1 MPEFESYASKDLKR
15 RPFRSSLVLVSL
27 TSVIASTTFI
37 FLFGNVLIDVTTF
50 SSEGALSTSMGMFF
64 SSFVWAILLL
74 VFCLGIVVVSAT
86 ISMEMLTRRRDIG
99 LMKAVGTT
107 TDSIFDF
114 FMAQSV
120 IILLAGIVF
129 GLVFGTVLYLIGMTW
144 LSSIFTELQ
153 YVNSFPIL
161 QIGILAFVYLIAGY
175 YSAQKP
181 IYDTVQESPSVSLNP
196 DVGSKV
202 SRSGFLDGLGLS
214 FQIAAK
220 ATGRRIRGTRRT
232 IISLFLS
239 FTIASLLW
247 IGGGV
252 VETTSRSFMQRSM
265 GTNIVAVGNPALL
278 EAYYSAYSL
287 YGTGLNDSVDFL
299 NSANMINDSM
309 VADLQASLD
318 SAHFE
323 TRLIV
328 YSDVQEGQAI
338 IWNDVIQNYETVG
351 ENRQGTA
358 VLVGVNWDSTLSD
371 WYYQGTRVTNSSQ
384 VWIGGTLAEHMFTD
398 PLVESL
404 RVHGESLAVQGLVF
418 DTLNEGNIAILNID
432 ALRSY
437 FGVTGSNLL
446 LIQIPTYDDSTIN
459 LIQSIAES
467 YGYGIYR
474 QEDVLNQNYQAIH
487 SIWILL
493 NPLALI
499 ALIGAFVGLLNY
511 LLVSV
516 FSRLRDYV
524 IMKNIGAKPSF
535 LAKVIIAE
543 GLDLGIRAG
552 IPALFVAT
560 LLSIYSLIPDAAVPT
575 LAYIPVTL
583 AAIFLAIMG
592 IIVLASIPVY
602 LFFNSRTDLRVSE
615 FSS

>member
-1 MPEFESYASKDLKR
+1 MSDFESYASKDLKR
-15 RPFRSSLVLVSL
+15 RPFRSSLVLISL

-50 SSEGALSTSMGMFF
+50 STEGALSTSMGMFF

-129 GLVFGTVLYLIGMTW
+129 GLVFGSVLYLLGMAW

-153 YVNSFPIL
+153 FVKSFPLL

-181 IYDTVQESPSVSLNP
+181 IYDTVQESPSLSLNP

-202 SRSGFLDGLGLS
+202 SRSGFLDGIGLS

-299 NSANMINDSM
+299 NSANMINNSM

-371 WYYQGTRVTNSSQ
+371 WYYQGLRVSNSSQ
-384 VWIGGTLAEHMFTD
+384 VWIGGTLAEKMFTD

-404 RVHGESLAVQGLVF
+404 RVHGESLAVKGLVF
-418 DTLNEGNIAILNID
+418 DTLNEGNVAILNIN
-432 ALRSY
+432 ALRNY

-474 QEDVLNQNYQAIH
+474 QEDVLNQNFQAIH

-524 IMKNIGAKPSF
+524 IMKNIGAKPYF
-535 LAKVIIAE
+535 LAKVIFAE
-543 GLDLGIRAG
+543 GLDMGIRAG

-560 LLSIYSLIPDAAVPT
+560 LLSIYSLIPDATVPT

-583 AAIFLAIMG
+583 AAIFLAIVA

>member
-129 GLVFGTVLYLIGMTW
+129 GLVFGSVLYLLGMAW

-153 YVNSFPIL
+153 FVKSFPLL